1 MLEDEISSE
10 NLVLGCSLHEQQNVK
25 RGGGPSSGNGMVETT
40 RPNGHHVHLEEADGC
55 YKTVFETLQ
64 HLDTKVLQNGQ
75 HLLSELR
82 FERAA
87 SVDLPDPPSSELS
100 RAMSWP
106 LLATPRPSLPPD
118 SPPPA
123 ANKAPRRFVLRPAGR
138 LWQHYY
144 PEGGWGW
151 VVVTVSVLV
160 HVLTHGLQLS
170 FAMLIS
176 PIATKFPPHDDIN
189 AGQARSFSFTRF
201 YVRE

>member
-1 MLEDEISSE
+1 M
-10 NLVLGCSLHEQQNVK
+10 VLGCSLHEQQNVK
-25 RGGGPSSGNGMVETT
+25 RGVGPSSGNGMVETT

-176 PIATKFPPHDDIN
+176 PIAAKFPPHDDIN
-189 AGQARSFSFTRF
+189 AGQARSYSFKRDF